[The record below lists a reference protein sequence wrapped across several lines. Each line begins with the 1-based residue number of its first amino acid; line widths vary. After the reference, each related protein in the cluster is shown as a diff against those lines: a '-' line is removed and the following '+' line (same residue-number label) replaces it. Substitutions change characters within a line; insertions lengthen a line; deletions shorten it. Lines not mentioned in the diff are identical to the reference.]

1 MTQEELK
8 NALLDALLEYET
20 LKKTRRLKA
29 LKKALRGT
37 VMATVIGSAGLTGAN
52 TDRSNPL
59 RENPRVEISNPA
71 EIAKQP
77 STSQEFFIKG
87 VAHFELNQFTLTP
100 EYEVWLTELIKQ
112 LPNKAEISVIGRAD
126 SFGIS
131 LHNKK
136 LGRLRA
142 IAVANFLVDHGIKIK
157 AIQCK
162 VSKNAPI
169 GWMERRVDLI
179 VNSAPSLAKT
189 TSEPS
194 DIKQVSKLRPNLP
207 APDKALNATG
217 YHDALLQTLQENEKK
232 PHFGRFKNSEP
243 KPAQSDTKTKPDRL
257 VKERLKVSGVT
268 HYALNRHT
276 LTSTHKERL
285 MGLIKQLPDDAELTV
300 IGRTDALGDDHFN
313 KTLGMQRAKTVAL
326 FLANQGVKVKAV
338 ASKVSSDKYAGWM
351 ARRVDIIVDSNSVKQ
366 PISLSPPVV
375 KEPKVRLEIKNLSS
389 SSVQNKKTRGI
400 ASDVTR
406 LIQHARYRFNTNES
420 DGAFTETAQ
429 RWYGS
434 GNGLN
439 AR

>member
-37 VMATVIGSAGLTGAN
+37 VMATVIGSAGFTGAN
-52 TDRSNPL
+52 SDRANPL
-59 RENPRVEISNPA
+59 RETPKVEFSNPVD
-71 EIAKQP
+71 IAKQP

-87 VAHFELNQFTLTP
+87 VAHFELNRFTLTP
-100 EYEVWLTELIKQ
+100 EYEAWLSEISKQFPKGTEV
-112 LPNKAEISVIGRAD
+112 SVIGRAD
-126 SFGIS
+126 GHGIP

-157 AIQCK
+157 AIHCK

-179 VNSAPSLAKT
+179 VNSAPLLAKT
-189 TSEPS
+189 TSKPS
-194 DIKQVSKLRPNLP
+194 DIQQASKQRPNLQ
-207 APDKALNATG
+207 APQKALSTID
-217 YHDALLQTLQENEKK
+217 YHDALLQTLQENENQTLLRKY
-232 PHFGRFKNSEP
+232 KNSEP
-243 KPAQSDTKTKPDRL
+243 KPAYSDTKTKPDRL
-257 VKERLKVSGVT
+257 VKQRLKVSGVT
-268 HYALNRHT
+268 HFALNRHT

-285 MGLIKQLPDDAELTV
+285 LDLIKQLPKDAELTV
-300 IGRTDALGDDHFN
+300 IGRTDSVGNDDFN
-313 KTLGMQRAKTVAL
+313 KTLGMQRAKTVAI

-351 ARRVDIIVDSNSVKQ
+351 ARRVDIIVDSDSAHQ
-366 PISLSPPVV
+366 PISLPPPVV
-375 KEPKVRLEIKNLSS
+375 QESKVRSEFEAQFISS
-389 SSVQNKKTRGI
+389 IQHKKPRAIERDVSSI
-400 ASDVTR
+400 
-406 LIQHARYRFNTNES
+406 IQHARYRFNTNES
-420 DGAFTETAQ
+420 GDAFTETAQ
-429 RWYGS
+429 RWYGL
-434 GNGLN
+434 GKGFN